1 MESLGLG
8 AGGEPGAGPGVRE
21 ARPNVL
27 RSIRSYLDTLE
38 DSVQDPPVVLPSLSY
53 PAAQGLYMTLQG
65 VSTESLPFV
74 IVVIALLHFTRPI

>member
-27 RSIRSYLDTLE
+27 RSISDYLNTLE
-38 DSVQDPPVVLPSLSY
+38 DSVEDPPVVLPSLSY
-53 PAAQGLYMTLQG
+53 PPAQGLYISLHAVRWSAQPFLQ
-65 VSTESLPFV
+65 
-74 IVVIALLHFTRPI
+74 LH